1 MIGFFE
7 NLLRVAAEEFLVT
20 QQKME
25 KGVQSSVAQK
35 GKYDADVAVLEG
47 RYGDL
52 NGQTINIELQQLLTL
67 APRDR
72 RRIEAYNG
80 LRTHLKKQYNCTFNI
95 TSRKTK

>member
-7 NLLRVAAEEFLVT
+7 NLLRVTSEETLVA
-20 QQKME
+20 QQMKE
-25 KGVQSSVAQK
+25 KDVQASVAQK
-35 GKYDADVAVLEG
+35 GKYDADVAALEG

-52 NGQTINIELQQLLTL
+52 NGQAINIELQQLLSL
-67 APRDR
+67 VPRDR

-80 LRTHLKKQYNCTFNI
+80 LRTHLRKQYNCTLNI

>member
-7 NLLRVAAEEFLVT
+7 NLLRVAAEELLVT
-20 QQKME
+20 QQKKE
-25 KGVQSSVAQK
+25 KDVPTDVVQK
-35 GKYDADVAVLEG
+35 GKYDVDVAAIEG

-52 NGQTINIELQQLLTL
+52 NGQTINIELQQLLAL

-80 LRTHLKKQYNCTFNI
+80 LRTHLRKQYNCTLNI